1 MELAN
6 LSVEELR
13 QLQDRIERE
22 IKLRRSRDKKSMLSK
37 IKALAAENGY
47 TLDELL
53 DTGSGAAAPVT
64 TRTVAPKYRNPA
76 DSSVTWTGRG
86 KQPRWV
92 VDALASGKSLTD
104 LLI

>member
-1 MELAN
+1 MELSN

-22 IKLRRSRDKKSMLSK
+22 IKLRRSRDKKTMLSK

-53 DTGSGAAAPVT
+53 ELGPAAAAPT
-64 TRTVAPKYRNPA
+64 ATRTVAPKYRHPA
-76 DSSVTWTGRG
+76 DSAVTWTGRG

-92 VDALASGKSLTD
+92 VEALASGKSLTD